1 MKILEKITNTLNY
14 EISTQALI
22 KLVLVLLAIWLC
34 LQTGKFWGWII
45 TKAWSIL
52 SPFLI
57 GFVIAYILKKPIA
70 FGEKHHIKRGVMIAI
85 SYIAIFVFLT
95 WLACSIVPMFL
106 TRTSAFINS
115 IINSVNYLMDKY
127 AEMSRHASE
136 NTFLFEIVKDA
147 TSSLKS
153 LSALVPEISNSIPKF
168 LNNAIGTIT
177 SGIFSIIISIFMC
190 IEWDKIRFNFFKL
203 SRRISKVF
211 YECMLSINDEVS
223 DYIHSLIILMLIK
236 FVEYMLVY
244 VLIGHDDWLMMALL
258 TSISLLIPY
267 IGPTIVNC
275 IGILTAIAIP
285 DGRVFL
291 LIILIVVLSQVDE
304 YVIAPLVHSHNT
316 SVTPLWALFSIFA
329 FSGLFGIVGLVI
341 AIPGYLALRVIY
353 LKIRSF
359 DPVEDVE

>member
-1 MKILEKITNTLNY
+1 
-14 EISTQALI
+14 
-22 KLVLVLLAIWLC
+22 
-34 LQTGKFWGWII
+34 
-45 TKAWSIL
+45 
-52 SPFLI
+52 
-57 GFVIAYILKKPIA
+57 
-70 FGEKHHIKRGVMIAI
+70 
-85 SYIAIFVFLT
+85 
-95 WLACSIVPMFL
+95 
-106 TRTSAFINS
+106 
-115 IINSVNYLMDKY
+115 
-127 AEMSRHASE
+127 
-136 NTFLFEIVKDA
+136 
-147 TSSLKS
+147 
-153 LSALVPEISNSIPKF
+153 
-168 LNNAIGTIT
+168 
-177 SGIFSIIISIFMC
+177 
-190 IEWDKIRFNFFKL
+190 
-203 SRRISKVF
+203 
-211 YECMLSINDEVS
+211 MLSINDEVS

-244 VLIGHDDWLMMALL
+244 VLIGHDDWLIMALL

-304 YVIAPLVHSHNT
+304 YVITPLVHSHNT